1 MWHASDF
8 AIWLQEQDAAGAWA
22 GLEYDENETI
32 GAMNGS
38 IGFDADVISRP
49 VSGCGDIWNK
59 VIVPRIRRVL
69 LYTLL
74 CGQDAIGSKM
84 DAKICFEQYGFDIM
98 IDATLRVWLIEVNSA
113 PDMTHSTKVTAELVP
128 EASEGM
134 VAVLQDVRA
143 WERGGK
149 CGPEPDTHGWQRLYR
164 APQAAEAASSCTAGG
179 IVLVGRGLAGS
190 TSRAR
195 SASNP
200 APSAHS
206 AAAAGS
212 KPLQNNPIQ
221 QLPGGGLPPR
231 PSAPAAKVNNVKTAL
246 PRVATLVRRVRSVSG
261 TGARAVR
268 ALATTA
274 SLPQPQTFT
283 LKSAAVGF
291 MPPAAPPPSL
301 REAAARAASM
311 PHAAIR

>member
-1 MWHASDF
+1 MWQASDF

-22 GLEYDENETI
+22 GLEYDENETS
-32 GAMNGS
+32 GAMNGAV
-38 IGFDADVISRP
+38 GFDAQVSSRP

-74 CGQDAIGSKM
+74 CGQDVIGSKM
-84 DAKICFEQYGFDIM
+84 DAKLCFEQYGFDVM

-149 CGPEPDTHGWQRLYR
+149 CGPEPDTHGWERLYR
-164 APQAAEAASSCTAGG
+164 APLAAEAAPSCTAGG
-179 IVLVGRGLAGS
+179 IALVGRGLAGS

-200 APSAHS
+200 APAAHS
-206 AAAAGS
+206 AAAASS
-212 KPLQNNPIQ
+212 KPPQHPI
-221 QLPGGGLPPR
+221 PGGGLPPR
-231 PSAPAAKVNNVKTAL
+231 ASVPAAKVLAAKTAL

-283 LKSAAVGF
+283 LKAAAVGF
-291 MPPAAPPPSL
+291 APPLAPAPSL

-311 PHAAIR
+311 PHAR